1 MSILVKDRMLHL
13 DEYLAPEADIIIIK
27 NEGAFLISGNDD
39 DNEHTEE
46 EDLF

>member
-1 MSILVKDRMLHL
+1 MRILAKDYKQHWN
-13 DEYLAPEADIIIIK
+13 EYLAPEAEVIIIK
-27 NEGAFLISGNDD
+27 NEQSFLVSGDDD